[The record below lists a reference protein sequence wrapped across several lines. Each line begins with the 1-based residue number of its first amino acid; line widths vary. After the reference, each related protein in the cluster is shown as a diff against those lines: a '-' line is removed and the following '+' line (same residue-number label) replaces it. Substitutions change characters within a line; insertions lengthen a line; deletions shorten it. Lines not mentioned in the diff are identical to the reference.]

1 MARATTSRSPARGGK
16 GAGVRKGAAA
26 KSARGAAKAVKAS
39 APKRAPKAVAK
50 PVRASARA
58 STGAGREQLAGRI
71 DQLERSIASLRSR
84 HSELKRALADLAARI
99 EAHQATSAK
108 PARRRRE
115 PQAIPV
121 EAPPLPETEETP
133 DQHE

>member
-16 GAGVRKGAAA
+16 GAGARKGAAA
-26 KSARGAAKAVKAS
+26 KPARGAAKAVKAS
-39 APKRAPKAVAK
+39 APKPAPKAAAK
-50 PVRASARA
+50 PARA

-121 EAPPLPETEETP
+121 EALPLPETEETP